1 MISTSQN
8 SMSVKAQN
16 NAGKVH
22 SHLSF
27 TANLSPTKPK
37 SSGSER
43 ITVHW
48 LRLKNPNLRVK
59 KLGSFRLD
67 SFYGHQRIANFWTF
81 FIAFPYDYQS
91 YGSLRV
97 GHWKR
102 KLVFLSVQ
110 VIFYNPHGVVGVG
123 WNNICTGTRGP
134 GKCPSAWLFSLKPL
148 SCPPVL

>member
-1 MISTSQN
+1 MISTRQN
-8 SMSVKAQN
+8 SMSVTAQN

-27 TANLSPTKPK
+27 TANSSPTKPTAME
-37 SSGSER
+37 SER
-43 ITVHW
+43 IMVHR
-48 LRLKNPNLRVK
+48 LRLKNPNLHVK

-67 SFYGHQRIANFWTF
+67 SFYGHQRIANYLNI

-91 YGSLRV
+91 YGSLQM

-123 WNNICTGTRGP
+123 WNNICTGTCGP
-134 GKCPSAWLFSLKPL
+134 GKCPSASLFSLKPL
-148 SCPPVL
+148 S